1 MSYMCK
7 NCESHNKFKVRE
19 VGAHC
24 GLYCKIC
31 GRWQKWLSKEEREKY
46 EDQKEVG
53 PPDEDDD
60 VEIRFHI
67 WSDAGIAEQILTC
80 RRGEVSKIMQERT
93 EDLCSQKEV
102 FMVTASIRFLRGVEQ

>member
-1 MSYMCK
+1 MSYTCK
-7 NCESHNKFKVRE
+7 NCESYNQFEVRE

-24 GLYCKIC
+24 GLYCKNC
-31 GRWQKWLSKEEREKY
+31 GRWQKWLSKEERVKY
-46 EDQKEVG
+46 EDQKLD
-53 PPDEDDD
+53 PPDDT
-60 VEIRFHI
+60 EIRFHI

-102 FMVTASIRFLRGVEQ
+102 FMVTTSINFLRRVEQ